1 MTNAAFETKLAEASA
16 KLKGVPH
23 VIIAFPDG
31 IDGTPRVL
39 PHDLDNETLPRA
51 FTAAANEAF
60 KKVAV
65 IAPRNRRSDD
75 KKE

>member
-1 MTNAAFETKLAEASA
+1 MTNAVFETNLAEASA
-16 KLKGVPH
+16 KLKNVPH

-39 PHDLDNETLPRA
+39 PYDVDNEHLPRA

-60 KKVAV
+60 KNVAV
-65 IAPRNRRSDD
+65 IAPRNRRNDD
-75 KKE
+75 KKG